1 MWARW
6 SPNTQLHMLAVEA
19 VTDIE
24 AASMGILGHLLFGS
38 VFIYFRFPFS
48 IAVQED
54 GGEDAICIR

>member
-1 MWARW
+1 
-6 SPNTQLHMLAVEA
+6 MLAVEA